1 VGKLKFEYR
10 KAYTVDVARQLE
22 VIVNNEQLAT
32 TVEFGRGVGEQ
43 SEVYTLITHINYA
56 GEVTIKIKI
65 LGSTKG
71 NRQSVIDNISWT
83 AYGDIDFCEAPTDVQ
98 VGQVT
103 FNESQ
108 AFIPVTWTSVGDE
121 AQLEVEFSNINDASD
136 SGVITVND
144 MSEVVLEVNSNTG
157 YDIRVRTIC
166 DTSKSDW
173 VSMGTI
179 FTIPPL
185 EGYCGFESFDNA
197 ELGAAYSD
205 GSFVGNYG
213 VTWSY
218 VESRNEN
225 NDLNDSGIDGKAI
238 MLRRLSD
245 ESKITSSTVSGG
257 IGDFSVKLYKGFT
270 GPGSRQV
277 ELLINGV
284 RSEEHTS

>member
-1 VGKLKFEYR
+1 
-10 KAYTVDVARQLE
+10 Q
-22 VIVNNEQLAT
+22 
-32 TVEFGRGVGEQ
+32 
-43 SEVYTLITHINYA
+43 
-56 GEVTIKIKI
+56 
-65 LGSTKG
+65 
-71 NRQSVIDNISWT
+71 W
-83 AYGDIDFCEAPTDVQ
+83 
-98 VGQVT
+98 
-103 FNESQ
+103 
-108 AFIPVTWTSVGDE
+108 
-121 AQLEVEFSNINDASD
+121 EVEFSNINDASD
-136 SGVITVND
+136 SGVITVNN

-270 GPGSRQV
+270 GPGSKQV

-284 RSEEHTS
+284 SQGKSVPFDDYEEHVFTVNEINISGDVVIEIRNATSRQVIIDDITWSCYEAGEICEAPTDVQVGQVTFNESQAFIPVTWTSVGDEAQWEVEFSNINDASDLGVITVNDRSEVVLE

>member
-1 VGKLKFEYR
+1 
-10 KAYTVDVARQLE
+10 Q
-22 VIVNNEQLAT
+22 
-32 TVEFGRGVGEQ
+32 
-43 SEVYTLITHINYA
+43 
-56 GEVTIKIKI
+56 
-65 LGSTKG
+65 
-71 NRQSVIDNISWT
+71 W
-83 AYGDIDFCEAPTDVQ
+83 
-98 VGQVT
+98 
-103 FNESQ
+103 
-108 AFIPVTWTSVGDE
+108 
-121 AQLEVEFSNINDASD
+121 EVEFSNINDASD
-136 SGVITVND
+136 SGVITVNN

-270 GPGSRQV
+270 GPGCRHV
-277 ELLINGV
+277 ELLINCVSQGKSVPFDDYEEHVFTVNEINISGDVVIEIRNATSRQVIIDDITWSCYEAGEICEAPTDVQVGQVTFNESQAFIPVTWTSVGDEAQWEVEFSNINDASDLGV
-284 RSEEHTS
+284 ITVNDRSEVVLE